1 MLSLVRT
8 TAEPLVTGI
17 SVVYLY
23 VSDMARSAAFY
34 RDVLGIPLEG
44 DDDWQEAPLGAVR
57 FALHRTREGIGALS
71 SGTVHVNLQVEDV
84 DVAAERLSAAGV
96 EAGETMRDDWGAALE
111 VRDPDGYR
119 LYLYQ
124 PPR

>member
-1 MLSLVRT
+1 MLRSVRM
-8 TAEPLVTGI
+8 TAEPLVSRI

-23 VSDMARSAAFY
+23 VSDMERSAAFY

-44 DDDWQEAPLGAVR
+44 DGDWQEASLDGLR
-57 FALHRTREGIGALS
+57 FALHRTREGIGQLS
-71 SGTVHVNLQVEDV
+71 SGTIHVNLQVDDV
-84 DVAAERLSAAGV
+84 DAAAERLRAEGNEV
-96 EAGETMRDDWGAALE
+96 GEVMRDDWGAALE
-111 VRDPDGYR
+111 VSDPDGYR

>member
-1 MLSLVRT
+1 MLRPVRT
-8 TAEPLVTGI
+8 TAEPLVSRI

-23 VSDMARSAAFY
+23 VSDTERSAAFY

-44 DDDWQEAPLGAVR
+44 DGDWQEASLDGVR
-57 FALHRTREGIGALS
+57 FALHRTHEGIGELS
-71 SGTVHVNLQVEDV
+71 SGTINVNLEVPDIGA
-84 DVAAERLSAAGV
+84 AAERLRAAGV
-96 EAGETMRDDWGAALE
+96 EAGEVMRDDWGAALE
-111 VRDPDGYR
+111 VSDPDGYR

>member
-1 MLSLVRT
+1 MLRPVRT
-8 TAEPLVTGI
+8 TVEPLVSRI

-23 VSDMARSAAFY
+23 VADVERSAAFY
-34 RDVLGIPLEG
+34 RDWLGIPLEG
-44 DDDWQEAPLGAVR
+44 DEDWQEASLGGVR
-57 FALHRTREGIGALS
+57 FALHRTHEGIGELS
-71 SGTVHVNLQVEDV
+71 SGTVHVNLEVADV
-84 DVAAERLSAAGV
+84 DAAADHLRGAGV
-96 EAGETMRDDWGAALE
+96 EVGEMMRDDWGAALE

>member
-1 MLSLVRT
+1 MLPPVRT

-23 VSDMARSAAFY
+23 VSDMGRSAAFY

-44 DDDWQEAPLGAVR
+44 DEEWQEASLGAVR
-57 FALHRTREGIGALS
+57 FALHRTREGIGELS

-84 DVAAERLSAAGV
+84 DVAAARLRAAGV
-96 EAGETMRDDWGAALE
+96 ESGKAMRDDWGAALE